1 MNKKPFYVMLGY
13 VKCGRSKYVRKRKG
27 KKKESEYPMKFRRR

>member
-13 VKCGRSKYVRKRKG
+13 VKIESERAKG
-27 KKKESEYPMKFRRR
+27 KESEYPMKFRRR